1 MKKNNFLKT
10 LIITILHICIT
21 FFTDKYAFGDTIKEH
36 LPMYFFI
43 KTLLFI
49 LLFTFYY
56 QILEILKGIKE
67 KNKETITLVKIFAFV
82 FGINFLFSIIL
93 FPGNWLADEIDIFK
107 FTKELNIFYW
117 QGWLSSI
124 FFMLSRSLFPVPYTV
139 VFLQILIISAIISY
153 ITNEFYKI
161 YKNKFIFMLP
171 IFLSFPV
178 FIAHNLFTQRCSI
191 LAYFE
196 LFLLATLY
204 FWYKKGTQISN
215 KSLII
220 FTIFTILF
228 CSWRSETIFSFIIFS
243 LVLLTFKSSQIRK
256 KIVIIYL
263 IICSFF
269 ISVFTFIQI
278 KGLNEQNHNGASYY
292 KFVSLMPTIANTIL
306 DDNYPQYLKVN
317 NQQIIQ
323 ICSEIKKDQ
332 QKVWEY
338 EKELTED
345 TINEIMRV
353 SLIYLK
359 KDFTRIAKQK
369 LYEYATM
376 EKSFLVTQANDYKN
390 NPDFS
395 FLQKDNN
402 AKIVSLLGATEDSAN
417 NKSINILYK
426 PIFYTSLFFI
436 ILLFSLISR
445 NIGLFAISVFYILHS
460 FALILSVPTITIS
473 MYFFFSFVGAKVFLL
488 VALIDIYEKFRKHLI
503 QK

>member
-1 MKKNNFLKT
+1 MKKNNFT
-10 LIITILHICIT
+10 QAFIITILHICIT
-21 FFTDKYAFGDTIKEH
+21 FFTDKCAFGEAIKEH
-36 LPMYFFI
+36 LLMYFFI
-43 KTLLFI
+43 KTLLFT
-49 LLFTFYY
+49 LLYTLYF
-56 QILEILKGIKE
+56 QILKIAKNIKE
-67 KNKETITLVKIFAFV
+67 ENKETITFVKIFAFV

-124 FFMLSRSLFPVPYTV
+124 FFMLSRSLFPSPYTV
-139 VFLQILIISAIISY
+139 VLIQILIISTIISY

-161 YKNKFIFMLP
+161 YKNKFIFLLP
-171 IFLSFPV
+171 IFLSFPI

-191 LAYFE
+191 LAYIE

-204 FWYKKGTQISN
+204 FWYKQDTQIN
-215 KSLII
+215 YKSLII
-220 FTIFTILF
+220 FSIFTILF
-228 CSWRSETIFSFIIFS
+228 CSWRSETIFVFIIFS
-243 LVLLTFKSSQIRK
+243 LILFSFKSSKIRK
-256 KIVIIYL
+256 KIVITYL

-269 ISVFTFIQI
+269 ISAFTFIQI

-292 KFVSLMPTIANTIL
+292 KFVSLMPSIVNTVF
-306 DDNYPQYLKVN
+306 DENYPQYLKEN

-323 ICSEIKKDQ
+323 ICSEIKNDA

-338 EKELTED
+338 EEELTED
-345 TINEIMRV
+345 TINEILRV

-359 KDFTRIAKQK
+359 KDFNRILKQK
-369 LYEYATM
+369 FYEYRTI

-402 AKIVSLLGATEDSAN
+402 TKIVSLLGTTDDCES
-417 NKSINILYK
+417 NKSINFLYK

-436 ILLFSLISR
+436 TLLLGLISK
-445 NIGLFAISVFYILHS
+445 NIGIFAISVFYIIHS
-460 FALILSVPTITIS
+460 FALILTVPTITLS
-473 MYFFFSFVGAKVFLL
+473 MYFFFSFVGAKVFIT
-488 VALIDIYEKFRKHLI
+488 VALIDIYEKTRKHSI
-503 QK
+503 